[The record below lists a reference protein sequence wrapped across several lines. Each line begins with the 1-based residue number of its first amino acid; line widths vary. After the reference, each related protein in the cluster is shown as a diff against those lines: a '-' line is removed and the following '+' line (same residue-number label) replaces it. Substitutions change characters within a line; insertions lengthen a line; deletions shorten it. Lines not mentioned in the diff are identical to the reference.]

1 MNEKDSRRKVRP
13 GKVFI
18 VGAGPGNPE
27 YLTVKALKLL
37 STCDVLLYDRLVDQ
51 EIVNLSPPS
60 CERICVG
67 TEHGREPS
75 SKQEFINS
83 LMLDRYLKGMTVVRL
98 KSGDPFIFG
107 RGGEEIEFLRRNN
120 VQYEVVPGLTSAIAV
135 ATAAGIPLTHRDHS
149 SSVMIISGHR
159 KSSGSENNWEGIS
172 KFDGTL
178 VILMGV
184 GTSSEIASSLI
195 NNGMDPST
203 GVTIIENGTKPEQR
217 VFSCLLR
224 ELPEVVREFNIKP
237 PSVIIVGKVINSM
250 MDLGIVTPVSLAGLN
265 DLSQHSVP
273 VERCISETAS
283 KER

>member
-37 STCDVLLYDRLVDQ
+37 STCD
-51 EIVNLSPPS
+51 
-60 CERICVG
+60 
-67 TEHGREPS
+67 
-75 SKQEFINS
+75 
-83 LMLDRYLKGMTVVRL
+83 
-98 KSGDPFIFG
+98 
-107 RGGEEIEFLRRNN
+107 
-120 VQYEVVPGLTSAIAV
+120 
-135 ATAAGIPLTHRDHS
+135 
-149 SSVMIISGHR
+149 
-159 KSSGSENNWEGIS
+159 
-172 KFDGTL
+172 
-178 VILMGV
+178 
-184 GTSSEIASSLI
+184 
-195 NNGMDPST
+195 
-203 GVTIIENGTKPEQR
+203 